1 MKKVQFCPNCGSE
14 NSITIIDKEKTIEIK
29 GIPVTVNYKVK
40 HCSNCGIDFKS
51 LDETFDLINQAR
63 QQYRIMFNIPSP
75 EKIREFMDKY
85 HFSLRDMEKLTGIA
99 FKTIDRYLKGA
110 IPDPSNVKFFK
121 LLFNNPETVLFL
133 MENDPHFKAPKFNV
147 TRKLL
152 EKEISKKHQLD
163 YHS

>member
-14 NSITIIDKEKTIEIK
+14 DSITIIDKEKTIEIK